1 MSQLMTNWICIAM
14 EGDTVDGRVMEPQWI
29 LDAAELYDPQ
39 LYTAVIW
46 PEHERWMGAMGE
58 VLAVKAERGDDGLL
72 RLYAQLRPNHRLL
85 DANRDGQLLFT
96 SVEFTPNGN
105 FRGTGKSYLE
115 GLAVTSSPA
124 SVGTTRLQFSKKKK
138 THRSGTYKP
147 LVIDEIREF
156 KQKGTTMAKGT
167 KGTKKTWRSLFNI
180 EEQAETP
187 TEQPAGDDDGDA
199 LQAIAEALARM
210 EDRLA
215 AVEAAQASTEQVVD
229 EVQEDVETVKE
240 VVDTEEFARLRDSL
254 PSILKNFGKL
264 NKMATPLPKRNPQG
278 NKNKNFNYL

>member
-14 EGDTVDGRVMEPQWI
+14 EGDTVDGRVMEPEWI
-29 LDAAELYDPQ
+29 MEAAELYDPQ
-39 LYTAVIW
+39 LYTALIW
-46 PEHERWMGAMGE
+46 PEHERWMGTMGE

-96 SVEFTPNGN
+96 SVEFTPDGN

-147 LVIDEIREF
+147 LVIDEVREF
-156 KQKGTTMAKGT
+156 KQKGRKMAKN
-167 KGTKKTWRSLFNI
+167 TKKTWRSRFGI
-180 EEQAETP
+180 AEQEETSTET
-187 TEQPAGDDDGDA
+187 TNDDA
-199 LQAIAEALARM
+199 LQAL
-210 EDRLA
+210 
-215 AVEAAQASTEQVVD
+215 AQAVADLEARVAAMETTQEEVV
-229 EVQEDVETVKE
+229 EDVETVKE
-240 VVDTEEFARLRDSL
+240 VVDTEEFARLSKNL
-254 PSILKNFGKL
+254 PAILKNFGKL
-264 NKMATPLPKRNPQG
+264 DTLATRVPSRNPKG
-278 NKNKNFNYL
+278 DKNARFNFL

>member
-39 LYTAVIW
+39 LYTALIW
-46 PEHERWMGAMGE
+46 PEHERWTGTMGE
-58 VLAVKAERGDDGLL
+58 VLAVKAERGEDGAL

-96 SVEFTPNGN
+96 SVEFTIDGN
-105 FRGTGKSYLE
+105 WRGTGKSYLE

-138 THRSGTYKP
+138 SHRSGTYSP
-147 LVIDEIREF
+147 LVIDEVREF
-156 KQKGTTMAKGT
+156 KQKGTKMAKS
-167 KGTKKTWRSLFNI
+167 TKKTWRSRFGI
-180 EEQAETP
+180 EEPEETSAENT
-187 TEQPAGDDDGDA
+187 GDDA
-199 LQAIAEALARM
+199 LQAIAEALAEMDKRM
-210 EDRLA
+210 A
-215 AVEAAQASTEQVVD
+215 AVESKLKSTEQEVE
-229 EVQEDVETVKE
+229 EVQGDIETVKE

-254 PSILKNFGKL
+254 PDILKKFGKL
-264 NKMATPLPKRNPQG
+264 DGIATHLPSKNPKG
-278 NKNKNFNYL
+278 NKNKSFNYL

>member
-39 LYTAVIW
+39 LYTALIW
-46 PEHERWMGAMGE
+46 PEHERWTGTMGE

-72 RLYAQLRPNHRLL
+72 RLYAQLRPNYRLL

-96 SVEFTPNGN
+96 SVEFTVDGN
-105 FRGTGKSYLE
+105 WRGTGKSYLE

-138 THRSGTYKP
+138 SHRSGTYKP
-147 LVIDEIREF
+147 LVIDEVREF
-156 KQKGTTMAKGT
+156 KQKGTKMAKS
-167 KGTKKTWRSLFNI
+167 TKKTWRSRFGI
-180 EEQAETP
+180 EEPEEIPAET
-187 TEQPAGDDDGDA
+187 TGDDA
-199 LQAIAEALARM
+199 LQEIAEALAKM

-215 AVEAAQASTEQVVD
+215 AVEAAQASTEQEVE
-229 EVQEDVETVKE
+229 EVQGDIETVKE

-254 PSILKNFGKL
+254 PDILKKFGKL
-264 NKMATPLPKRNPQG
+264 DAISTRLPPKNPKG
-278 NKNKNFNYL
+278 NKNESFNYL

>member
-39 LYTAVIW
+39 LYTARIW
-46 PEHERWMGAMGE
+46 PEHDRWFGAMGE
-58 VLAVKAERGDDGLL
+58 VLAVKAEHGEDGAL

-105 FRGTGKSYLE
+105 FRGTGKTYLE
-115 GLAVTSSPA
+115 GLAVTDSPA

-138 THRSGTYKP
+138 FHRSGTYKP
-147 LVIDEIREF
+147 LVIDEV
-156 KQKGTTMAKGT
+156 KQIKESKMAKAK
-167 KGTKKTWRSLFNI
+167 KGWRSFFNM
-180 EEQAETP
+180 EEPEETPAET
-187 TEQPAGDDDGDA
+187 TGDDA
-199 LQAIAEALARM
+199 LQAIAEALAEMDKRM
-210 EDRLA
+210 T
-215 AVEAAQASTEQVVD
+215 AVESKLASTEQVVE

-240 VVDTEEFARLRDSL
+240 VVDTEDFACLRDNLSK
-254 PSILKNFGKL
+254 IVKNFGKL
-264 NKMATPLPKRNPQG
+264 DTLATRVPSRNPKG

>member
-14 EGDTVDGRVMEPQWI
+14 EGDTVDGRVMEPKWI

-39 LYTAVIW
+39 LYTALIW
-46 PEHERWMGAMGE
+46 PEHERWTGTMGE

-96 SVEFTPNGN
+96 SVEFTIDGN
-105 FRGTGKSYLE
+105 FRGTGKTYLE

-138 THRSGTYKP
+138 SHRSGVYKP
-147 LVIDEIREF
+147 LVIDEVREF
-156 KQKGTTMAKGT
+156 KQKGTKMAKS
-167 KGTKKTWRSLFNI
+167 TKKTWRSRFGI
-180 EEQAETP
+180 EEPEETPAET
-187 TEQPAGDDDGDA
+187 TGDDA
-199 LQAIAEALARM
+199 LQAIAEALAEMDNRM
-210 EDRLA
+210 TAIESQL
-215 AVEAAQASTEQVVD
+215 ASTEQVVE

-240 VVDTEEFARLRDSL
+240 VVDTEAFARLRDNL
-254 PSILKNFGKL
+254 PKILKNFGKL
-264 NKMATPLPKRNPQG
+264 EGIATPLPSKNPKG
-278 NKNKNFNYL
+278 NKNKSFNYL